1 MELKDALK
9 NQSLSRDETIA
20 YAKKYIEINRYSF
33 AQKIINNCLRENN
46 FDEELLEILADVY
59 FFNGDY
65 KKAKKVYSTIN
76 RKAKNDNYKQHI
88 FQKIQRV
95 EERIILAKNQIKL
108 AVVVNE
114 DEDDFLDP
122 IIKGINSDYWVKKY
136 VIPRKYVRFQKMLSK
151 ALKNQI
157 INKKYYELIQ
167 KITNKKLK
175 KALKWADIIWVEW
188 SNENAI
194 SASYLKPNSK
204 KLFIRLHRYEAFDF
218 YPLLIEWDRVDKL
231 IIVNNY
237 IRDILNERSLNI
249 DDSKIKLIANG
260 IDISRLSFHEHS
272 YGYNI
277 AWVSHITPMKNL
289 HFALEILRKLLE
301 ISDKY
306 MLHVAGNFTDLVY
319 EKYIKQSIKNMNLD
333 KNVVFYDWVND
344 INEWLNDK
352 NYLLSTSVCEGHPFN
367 IIEAM
372 AKGIKPVVN
381 NFYGAEF
388 SFDKQFLFNN
398 IDEAITMITTDQYD
412 SKLYHTYI
420 IEKQWTEKDQID
432 KFKNLIDELRK

>member
-9 NQSLSRDETIA
+9 NQSLSRDETIT

-33 AQKIINNCLRENN
+33 AQKIIFNYLRANK
-46 FDEELLEILADVY
+46 FDEELFEILADIY

-65 KKAKKVYSTIN
+65 KKAKKLYSTIY
-76 RKAKNDNYKQHI
+76 KKSKNNEFKHYI
-88 FQKIQRV
+88 TQKIQKTK
-95 EERIILAKNQIKL
+95 ERIELAKNQIKL
-108 AVVVNE
+108 AIVVNE

-122 IIKGINSDYWVKKY
+122 IIKGINNDYWVKKY
-136 VIPRKYVRFQKMLSK
+136 VIPRNYVRFQKILSK

-157 INKKYYELIQ
+157 INKKAYKLIQ
-167 KITNKKLK
+167 RITNKKLK
-175 KALKWADIIWVEW
+175 KALKWADIIWIEW
-188 SNENAI
+188 ANENAI
-194 SASYLKPNSK
+194 AASYLKPSSK

-218 YPLLIEWDRVDKL
+218 YPLLIEWAKIDNLV
-231 IIVNNY
+231 IVNNY
-237 IRDILNERSLNI
+237 IKDILDKKNLNI
-249 DDSKIKLIANG
+249 DNNKIKLIANG
-260 IDISRLSFHEHS
+260 IDINRLSFHEHS
-272 YGYNI
+272 HGYNI

-301 ISDKY
+301 KDDEY
-306 MLHVAGNFTDLVY
+306 MLHIAGNFTDLVY
-319 EKYIKQSIKNMNLD
+319 EKYIKQSIKNMNLE
-333 KNVVFYDWVND
+333 KNVIFYDWVND
-344 INEWLNDK
+344 INDWLNDK

-388 SFDKQFLFNN
+388 LFDKYFLFNN

-432 KFKNLIDELRK
+432 KFKKLINELSK

>member
-9 NQSLSRDETIA
+9 NQSLSRDETIT
-20 YAKKYIEINRYSF
+20 YTKKFIEINRYSF
-33 AQKIINNCLRENN
+33 AQKIIFNYLRENN

-88 FQKIQRV
+88 FQKIQKV

-157 INKKYYELIQ
+157 INKKYYKLIQ

-194 SASYLKPNSK
+194 SASYLKPNCK

-272 YGYNI
+272 HGYNI

-289 HFALEILRKLLE
+289 HFALEVLRKLLE

>member
-9 NQSLSRDETIA
+9 NQSLSRDETIT

-33 AQKIINNCLRENN
+33 AQKIIFNYLRENK
-46 FDEELLEILADVY
+46 FDEDLFEILADVY

-65 KKAKKVYSTIN
+65 KKAKKLYSTI
-76 RKAKNDNYKQHI
+76 YKKTKDDEFKRHI
-88 FQKIQRV
+88 CQKIQRTK
-95 EERIILAKNQIKL
+95 ERIELAKNQIKL

-122 IIKGINSDYWVKKY
+122 IIKGINNDYWVKKY
-136 VIPRKYVRFQKMLSK
+136 VIPRNYVRFQKMLSK

-157 INKKYYELIQ
+157 INKKSYKLIQ

-175 KALKWADIIWVEW
+175 KALKWAEIIWVEW
-188 SNENAI
+188 ANENAI
-194 SASYLKPNSK
+194 SASYLKPSYK

-218 YPLLIEWDRVDKL
+218 YPLLIDWTRVDNL
-231 IIVNNY
+231 VIVNNY
-237 IRDILNERSLNI
+237 IRDILDEKNLNI
-249 DDSKIKLIANG
+249 DNYKIKLIANG
-260 IDISRLSFHEHS
+260 IDINRLSFHEHS

-277 AWVSHITPMKNL
+277 AWVSHITVMKNL

-301 ISDKY
+301 KDDKY
-306 MLHVAGNFTDLVY
+306 MLHIAGNFTDLVY
-319 EKYIKQSIKNMNLD
+319 EKYIKQSIKKMNLV
-333 KNVVFYDWVND
+333 KNVIFYDWVND

-352 NYLLSTSVCEGHPFN
+352 NYLLSTSICEGHPFN

-388 SFDKQFLFNN
+388 SFDKNFLFNN
-398 IDEAITMITTDQYD
+398 IDEAVTMITTDQYD

-432 KFKNLIDELRK
+432 KFKKLIYELSK

>member
-1 MELKDALK
+1 
-9 NQSLSRDETIA
+9 
-20 YAKKYIEINRYSF
+20 
-33 AQKIINNCLRENN
+33 
-46 FDEELLEILADVY
+46 
-59 FFNGDY
+59 
-65 KKAKKVYSTIN
+65 
-76 RKAKNDNYKQHI
+76 
-88 FQKIQRV
+88 
-95 EERIILAKNQIKL
+95 
-108 AVVVNE
+108 
-114 DEDDFLDP
+114 
-122 IIKGINSDYWVKKY
+122 
-136 VIPRKYVRFQKMLSK
+136 
-151 ALKNQI
+151 
-157 INKKYYELIQ
+157 
-167 KITNKKLK
+167 
-175 KALKWADIIWVEW
+175 
-188 SNENAI
+188 
-194 SASYLKPNSK
+194 
-204 KLFIRLHRYEAFDF
+204 
-218 YPLLIEWDRVDKL
+218 
-231 IIVNNY
+231 
-237 IRDILNERSLNI
+237 
-249 DDSKIKLIANG
+249 
-260 IDISRLSFHEHS
+260 
-272 YGYNI
+272 
-277 AWVSHITPMKNL
+277 MKNL
-289 HFALEILRKLLE
+289 HFALEVLRKLLE

>member
-9 NQSLSRDETIA
+9 NQSLSRDETIT

-33 AQKIINNCLRENN
+33 AQKIIFNYLRENK
-46 FDEELLEILADVY
+46 FDEDLFEILADVY

-65 KKAKKVYSTIN
+65 KKAKKLYSTI
-76 RKAKNDNYKQHI
+76 YKKTKDDEFKRHI
-88 FQKIQRV
+88 CQKIQRTK
-95 EERIILAKNQIKL
+95 ERIELAKNQIKL

-122 IIKGINSDYWVKKY
+122 IIKGINNDYWVKKY
-136 VIPRKYVRFQKMLSK
+136 VIPRNYVRFQKMLSK

-157 INKKYYELIQ
+157 INKKSYKLIQ

-175 KALKWADIIWVEW
+175 KALKWAEIIWVEW
-188 SNENAI
+188 ANENAI
-194 SASYLKPNSK
+194 SASYLKPSYK

-218 YPLLIEWDRVDKL
+218 YPLLIDWTRVDNL
-231 IIVNNY
+231 VIVNNY
-237 IRDILNERSLNI
+237 IRDILDEKNLNI
-249 DDSKIKLIANG
+249 DNYKIKLIANG
-260 IDISRLSFHEHS
+260 IDINRLSFHEHS

-277 AWVSHITPMKNL
+277 ACVSHITPMKNL

-301 ISDKY
+301 KDDKY
-306 MLHVAGNFTDLVY
+306 MLHIAGNFTDLVY
-319 EKYIKQSIKNMNLD
+319 EKYIKQSIKKMNLV
-333 KNVVFYDWVND
+333 KNVIFYDWVND

-352 NYLLSTSVCEGHPFN
+352 NYLLSTSICEGHPFN

-388 SFDKQFLFNN
+388 SFDKNFLFNN
-398 IDEAITMITTDQYD
+398 IDEAVTMITTDQYD
-412 SKLYHTYI
+412 SKSYHTYI

-432 KFKNLIDELRK
+432 KFKKLIYELSK

>member
-1 MELKDALK
+1 MEVKDALK
-9 NQSLSRDETIA
+9 NQSLSRDETIT

-33 AQKIINNCLRENN
+33 SQKIIFNYLRANK
-46 FDEELLEILADVY
+46 FDEELFEILADIY

-65 KKAKKVYSTIN
+65 KKAKKLYSTIY
-76 RKAKNDNYKQHI
+76 KKSKNNEFKHYI
-88 FQKIQRV
+88 TQKIQKT
-95 EERIILAKNQIKL
+95 EEKIELAKNQIKL
-108 AVVVNE
+108 SIVVNE

-122 IIKGINSDYWVKKY
+122 IIKGINNDYWVKKY
-136 VIPRKYVRFQKMLSK
+136 VIPRKYVRFQKILSK

-157 INKKYYELIQ
+157 INKNAYKLIHR
-167 KITNKKLK
+167 ITNKKLK
-175 KALKWADIIWVEW
+175 QALKWADIIWVEW
-188 SNENAI
+188 ANENAI
-194 SASYLKPNSK
+194 AASYLKPSSK
-204 KLFIRLHRYEAFDF
+204 ILFIRLHRYEAFDF
-218 YPLLIEWDRVDKL
+218 YPLLIEWAKIDNLV
-231 IIVNNY
+231 IVNNY
-237 IRDILNERSLNI
+237 IKDILDEKNLNI
-249 DDSKIKLIANG
+249 DNNKIKLIANG
-260 IDISRLSFHEHS
+260 IDINRLSFHEHS
-272 YGYNI
+272 HGYNI

-301 ISDKY
+301 KDDEY
-306 MLHVAGNFTDLVY
+306 MLHIAGNFTDLVY
-319 EKYIKQSIKNMNLD
+319 EKYIKQSIKNMNLE
-333 KNVVFYDWVND
+333 KNVIFYDWVND

-388 SFDKQFLFNN
+388 LFDKYFLFNN

-432 KFKNLIDELRK
+432 KFKKLINELSK

>member
-9 NQSLSRDETIA
+9 NQSLLRDETIT

-33 AQKIINNCLRENN
+33 AQKIIFNYLRANK
-46 FDEELLEILADVY
+46 FDEELFEILADVY

-65 KKAKKVYSTIN
+65 KKAKKIYSTIY
-76 RKAKNDNYKQHI
+76 KKSKNDDFKHYI
-88 FQKIQRV
+88 TQKIQKTK
-95 EERIILAKNQIKL
+95 ERIELTKNQIKL

-122 IIKGINSDYWVKKY
+122 IIKGINNDYWVKKF
-136 VIPRKYVRFQKMLSK
+136 VIPRNYIRFQKILTK

-157 INKKYYELIQ
+157 INKKTYKLIQ

-175 KALKWADIIWVEW
+175 KALKWAEIIWVEW
-188 SNENAI
+188 ANENAI
-194 SASYLKPNSK
+194 AASYLNPSYK

-218 YPLLIEWDRVDKL
+218 YPLLIDWTKIDNLV
-231 IIVNNY
+231 IVNNY
-237 IRDILNERSLNI
+237 IRDIFDEKNLNI
-249 DDSKIKLIANG
+249 DNNKIKLIANG
-260 IDISRLSFHEHS
+260 IDINRLSFHEHS
-272 YGYNI
+272 HGYNI

-301 ISDKY
+301 KDDKY
-306 MLHVAGNFTDLVY
+306 MLHIAGNFTDLVY
-319 EKYIKQSIKNMNLD
+319 EKYIKQSIKNMNLE
-333 KNVVFYDWVND
+333 KNVIFYDWVND

-367 IIEAM
+367 ILEAM

-381 NFYGAEF
+381 NFYGAELA
-388 SFDKQFLFNN
+388 FDRYFLFNN
-398 IDEAITMITTDQYD
+398 IDEAITMITADQYD

-432 KFKNLIDELRK
+432 KFKKLINELSK